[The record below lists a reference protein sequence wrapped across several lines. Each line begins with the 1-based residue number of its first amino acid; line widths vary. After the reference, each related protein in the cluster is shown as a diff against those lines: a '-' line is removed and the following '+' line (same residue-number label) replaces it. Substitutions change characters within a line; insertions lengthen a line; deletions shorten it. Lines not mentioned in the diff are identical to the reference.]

1 MASLSGN
8 FATVR
13 LPPLPVNAGKLACSY
28 RNRYDRNMS
37 DGGPFPDG
45 SAQSDAIGDM
55 LSSAKK
61 HRRQLATK
69 RRDRTTPRG
78 AR

>member
-8 FATVR
+8 FWTLR

-28 RNRYDRNMS
+28 RNRYDRNES
-37 DGGPFPDG
+37 DGGPSPHG
-45 SAQSDAIGDM
+45 SDQSNAIEDM

-61 HRRQLATK
+61 HRRQLATN
-69 RRDRTTPRG
+69 RHDRTTPRG